1 MKKLLKNIWIYL
13 LAIFLII
20 IDQIT
25 KFLVVENVDKLPL
38 KAYGKAIKISYC
50 ENRGVAFS
58 IGDGN
63 VGLFVIIN
71 TILIL
76 GMIIY
81 FERNR
86 QAFSNLGKFWVSCV
100 LAGGVGNLIDRAT
113 RGFVVDFFDVT
124 RLDRFPNF

>member
-1 MKKLLKNIWIYL
+1 MKAFLKNIWIYL
-13 LAIFLII
+13 SAIVLII

-25 KFLVVENVDKLPL
+25 KVLVVKNVDKLPV
-38 KAYGKAIKISYC
+38 KALGKALKISYC

-63 VGLFVIIN
+63 VSLFVIIN
-71 TILIL
+71 IILIL

-81 FERNR
+81 FEINKKT
-86 QAFSNLGKFWVSCV
+86 FSNLGKFLVSFV
-100 LAGGVGNLIDRAT
+100 LAGGTGNLIDRVI

-124 RLDRFPNF
+124 RMD